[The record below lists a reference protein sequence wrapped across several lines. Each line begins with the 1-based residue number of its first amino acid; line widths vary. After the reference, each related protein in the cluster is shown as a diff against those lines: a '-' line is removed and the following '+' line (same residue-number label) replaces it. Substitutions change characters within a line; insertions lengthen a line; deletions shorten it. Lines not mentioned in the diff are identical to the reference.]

1 MLMFEAF
8 LCQVSVPVN
17 ADAVRSLP
25 RRSCISVEE
34 DCNNNALIWQ
44 CTNIVDD
51 HLKNGI
57 HQHTAGPFVVPMSV
71 ELRDVKLIKYIM
83 DEDLDEGYALNNIV

>member
-1 MLMFEAF
+1 MSEAF

-17 ADAVRSLP
+17 AGAVRSLP
-25 RRSCISVEE
+25 GGSCISVEE
-34 DCNNNALIWQ
+34 DCNNNALICQ
-44 CTNIVDD
+44 HTNIVDD

-57 HQHTAGPFVVPMSV
+57 HQHRAGPFVVPMSV
-71 ELRDVKLIKYIM
+71 ELRDVKLITYIM